1 MPTAMPGTIRR
12 RAVVQASL
20 GTAFLAGLSIP
31 TRAHDSYGVV
41 DPPRLVARLRIAS
54 LERGTTELAELM
66 RGRVTALQLM
76 FTSCSATCPIQGA
89 VFAEVQQRL
98 RSEPKDFRLVS
109 VSIDPLGDDAK
120 ALRAWLHRFG
130 ADPARWT
137 AAVIAPE
144 HLDALFNF
152 LQGRASGSDQH
163 TAQVYLFDRQAR
175 LVYRTLE
182 MPPASSV
189 VSLMEQVSQRYP

>member
-1 MPTAMPGTIRR
+1 MSSPTPTAMPRATRR
-12 RAVVQASL
+12 RTVVGAAL
-20 GTAFLAGLSIP
+20 GTALLAAVSVP

-41 DPPRLVARLRIAS
+41 EPPQLV
-54 LERGTTELAELM
+54 ERGTTELAELM
-66 RGRVTALQLM
+66 RGRITALQLM

-89 VFAEVQQRL
+89 VFAEMQQRL
-98 RSEPKDFRLVS
+98 RSAPRDFRLLS
-109 VSIDPLGDDAK
+109 LSIDPLGDDLK
-120 ALRAWLHRFG
+120 ALRAWLQRFG

-144 HLDALFNF
+144 HVDALFDCRRARA
-152 LQGRASGSDQH
+152 RASDRH
-163 TAQVYLFDRQAR
+163 TPQVYLFDRQAR
-175 LVYRTLE
+175 LVYRTLD